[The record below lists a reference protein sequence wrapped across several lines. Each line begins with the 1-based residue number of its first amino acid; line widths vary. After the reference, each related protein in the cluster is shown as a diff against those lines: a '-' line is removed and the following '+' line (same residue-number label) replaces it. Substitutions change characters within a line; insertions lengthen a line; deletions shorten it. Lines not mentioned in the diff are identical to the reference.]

1 MGDQNEVDGFLLASS
16 TPLFEHERR
25 MRGSRFSDNEP
36 WNVYGVMSD
45 LLMTGGW
52 RKDDEM
58 TCVYELEETI
68 FLSH

>member
-25 MRGSRFSDNEP
+25 MRGSRSSDNEP
-36 WNVYGVMSD
+36 WNVYGAIVSD

-52 RKDDEM
+52 REDLIH
-58 TCVYELEETI
+58 VNELI
-68 FLSH
+68 LMK